1 MTSSINTAKEM
12 GKKKGIKKNIDNIVS
27 LFDSGKNQDEKTKN
41 IRQKIDSDFKKL
53 KDRYVTDDK

>member
-1 MTSSINTAKEM
+1 M
-12 GKKKGIKKNIDNIVS
+12 GKKKGIKKNIDNIVA